1 MNIRIDTTE
10 EARLRA
16 ILQTK
21 NDPES
26 LRLKRYLDMPDLSR
40 TASSPIAELAERILS
55 LPEFAKFDHIQVP
68 EIVPTNVSFDLFD
81 FPADHPARSRS
92 DTYFVDDKNI

>member
-55 LPEFAKFDHIQVP
+55 LPEFAKFDHIAV
-68 EIVPTNVSFDLFD
+68 L
-81 FPADHPARSRS
+81 
-92 DTYFVDDKNI
+92 

>member
-40 TASSPIAELAERILS
+40 TASSPIAELAERIPFVGGSAILMDVETGEIHALVSYPEYDPLS
-55 LPEFAKFDHIQVP
+55 G
-68 EIVPTNVSFDLFD
+68 N
-81 FPADHPARSRS
+81 SRMP
-92 DTYFVDDKNI
+92 